1 MGGNFIMKKIFK
13 IIIFCGIVGLL
24 VLAGIKMNYA
34 LQKPQLTEAQTNQ
47 TTKKVYTVK
56 KFNKIKFSSYR
67 PNTIV
72 TLGNKYQVKI
82 KAKRGGNAQKIKT
95 KVKNKQLTIY
105 DEPEKHFNDGYYE
118 VTVTVPSKNALKKV
132 SGYLRGGCAVL
143 EKLNIPV
150 INLKSNIAYLSLDHI
165 SSQNVKLKIKHQV
178 LDISDSNLKNC
189 SINIGKGNMTFNDS
203 KVKTKVLIAKGGML
217 VDNCNFLGDSS
228 FTLNKGVFSMTGAPK
243 ISYDLRVDP
252 KHKIVTDTKD
262 HHNQLLI
269 SVPNKPTVKVI
280 SKNANIEFFK

>member
-13 IIIFCGIVGLL
+13 IGIFCGIVGFLTF
-24 VLAGIKMNYA
+24 AGLKIDSA
-34 LQKPQLTEAQTNQ
+34 LQKPQVAEAKTNQ
-47 TTKKVYTVK
+47 TTKRVYTVK

-72 TLGNKYQVKI
+72 TLGKKYQVKI

-105 DEPEKHFNDGYYE
+105 DKSEKHFKDGYYE

-132 SGYLRGGCAVL
+132 SGYLRGGSVYL
-143 EKLNIPV
+143 EKLNVPV
-150 INLKSNIAYLSLDHI
+150 INLKSNIAYLALDHI

-178 LDISDSNLKNC
+178 LDIMDSNLQN
-189 SINIGKGNMTFNDS
+189 SFINIGKGNIAFNDS
-203 KVKTKVLIAKGGML
+203 KIKTKVFIAKGGML
-217 VDNCNFLGDSS
+217 INDCTFLGDSS

-252 KHKIVTDTKD
+252 KHKIETDTKD
-262 HHNQLLI
+262 YHKQFSI
-269 SVPNKPTVKVI
+269 SVPNQPTVKVI
-280 SKNANIEFFK
+280 SKNANIQLFK

>member
-1 MGGNFIMKKIFK
+1 MKKIFK
-13 IIIFCGIVGLL
+13 IGIFCGIVGFLTF
-24 VLAGIKMNYA
+24 AGLKIDST
-34 LQKPQLTEAQTNQ
+34 LQKPQVAEAKTNQ
-47 TTKKVYTVK
+47 TTKRVYTVK

-72 TLGNKYQVKI
+72 TLGKKYQVKI

-105 DEPEKHFNDGYYE
+105 DKSEKHFKDGYYE

-132 SGYLRGGCAVL
+132 SGYLRGGSVYL
-143 EKLNIPV
+143 EKLNVPV
-150 INLKSNIAYLSLDHI
+150 INLKSNIAYLALDHI

-178 LDISDSNLKNC
+178 LDIMDSNLQNS
-189 SINIGKGNMTFNDS
+189 SINIGKGNIAFNDS
-203 KVKTKVLIAKGGML
+203 KIKTKVFITKGGML
-217 VDNCNFLGDSS
+217 INDCTFLGDSS

>member
-1 MGGNFIMKKIFK
+1 MKKIFK
-13 IIIFCGIVGLL
+13 IGIFCGIVGFLTF
-24 VLAGIKMNYA
+24 AGLKIDST
-34 LQKPQLTEAQTNQ
+34 LQKPQVAEAKTNQ
-47 TTKKVYTVK
+47 TTKRVYTVK

-105 DEPEKHFNDGYYE
+105 DKSEKHFKDGYYE

-132 SGYLRGGCAVL
+132 SGYLRGGSVYL
-143 EKLNIPV
+143 EKLNVPV
-150 INLKSNIAYLSLDHI
+150 INLKSNIAYLALDHI

-178 LDISDSNLKNC
+178 LDIMDSNLQNS
-189 SINIGKGNMTFNDS
+189 SINIGKGNIAFNDS
-203 KVKTKVLIAKGGML
+203 KIKTKVFIAKGGML
-217 VDNCNFLGDSS
+217 INDCTFLGDSS

>member
-1 MGGNFIMKKIFK
+1 MRGVIIMKKIFK
-13 IIIFCGIVGLL
+13 IGIFCGIIGFL
-24 VLAGIKMNYA
+24 VLAGIKVSSA
-34 LQKPQLTEAQTNQ
+34 LPRNQVTEAQTNQ
-47 TTKKVYTVK
+47 TTKRVYTVK

-105 DEPEKHFNDGYYE
+105 DKPKKHFNDGYYE

-132 SGYLRGGCAVL
+132 SGYLRGGSVYL
-143 EKLNIPV
+143 EKLNVPV
-150 INLKSNIAYLSLDHI
+150 INLKSNIAYLALDHI

-178 LDISDSNLKNC
+178 LDIMDSNLQNS
-189 SINIGKGNMTFNDS
+189 SINIGKGNIAFNDS
-203 KVKTKVLIAKGGML
+203 KIKTKVFITKGGML
-217 VDNCNFLGDSS
+217 INDCTFMGDSS

-262 HHNQLLI
+262 HRNRLLI
-269 SVPNKPTVKVI
+269 SVPNKPTVKVT

>member
-1 MGGNFIMKKIFK
+1 MKKIFK
-13 IIIFCGIVGLL
+13 IGIFCGIVGFLTF
-24 VLAGIKMNYA
+24 AGLKIDST
-34 LQKPQLTEAQTNQ
+34 LQKPQVAEAKTNQ
-47 TTKKVYTVK
+47 TIKRVYTVK

-72 TLGNKYQVKI
+72 TLGKKYQVKI

-105 DEPEKHFNDGYYE
+105 DKSEKHFKDGYYE

-132 SGYLRGGCAVL
+132 SGYLRGGSVYL
-143 EKLNIPV
+143 EKLNVPV
-150 INLKSNIAYLSLDHI
+150 INLKSNIAYLALDHI

-178 LDISDSNLKNC
+178 LDIMDSNLQNS
-189 SINIGKGNMTFNDS
+189 SINIGKGNIAFNDS
-203 KVKTKVLIAKGGML
+203 KIKTKVFITKGGML
-217 VDNCNFLGDSS
+217 INDCTFLGDSS

-252 KHKIVTDTKD
+252 KHKKIGRASCRERV
-262 HHNQLLI
+262 
-269 SVPNKPTVKVI
+269 
-280 SKNANIEFFK
+280 

>member
-56 KFNKIKFSSYR
+56 KFDKIKFSSYR
-67 PNTIV
+67 PNTDV

-132 SGYLRGGCAVL
+132 SGYLRGGSVYL
-143 EKLNIPV
+143 EKLNVPV
-150 INLKSNIAYLSLDHI
+150 INLKSNIAYLALDHI

-178 LDISDSNLKNC
+178 LDIMDSNLQNS
-189 SINIGKGNMTFNDS
+189 SINIGKGNIAFNDS
-203 KVKTKVLIAKGGML
+203 KIKTKVFITKGGML
-217 VDNCNFLGDSS
+217 INDCTFLGDSS

-262 HHNQLLI
+262 HRNRLLI
-269 SVPNKPTVKVI
+269 SVPNKPTVKVT

>member
-1 MGGNFIMKKIFK
+1 MKKIFK
-13 IIIFCGIVGLL
+13 FGIFCGIVGLL
-24 VLAGIKMNYA
+24 TFAGLKIDSA
-34 LQKPQLTEAQTNQ
+34 LQKPQVAEAKTNQ
-47 TTKKVYTVK
+47 TTKRVYTVK
-56 KFNKIKFSSYR
+56 KFSKIKFSSYR

-105 DEPEKHFNDGYYE
+105 DKSEKHFNDGYYE

-132 SGYLRGGCAVL
+132 SGYLRGGSVYL
-143 EKLNIPV
+143 EKLNVPV
-150 INLKSNIAYLSLDHI
+150 INLKSNIAYLALDHI

-178 LDISDSNLKNC
+178 LDIMDSNLQNS
-189 SINIGKGNMTFNDS
+189 SINIGKGNIAFNDS
-203 KVKTKVLIAKGGML
+203 KIKTKVFITKGGML
-217 VDNCNFLGDSS
+217 INDCTFLGDSS

>member
-1 MGGNFIMKKIFK
+1 MKKIFK
-13 IIIFCGIVGLL
+13 IGIFCGIVGFLTF
-24 VLAGIKMNYA
+24 AGLKIDST
-34 LQKPQLTEAQTNQ
+34 LQKPQVAEAKTNQ
-47 TTKKVYTVK
+47 TIKRVYTVK

-72 TLGNKYQVKI
+72 TLGKKYQVKI

-105 DEPEKHFNDGYYE
+105 DKSEKHFKDGYYE

-132 SGYLRGGCAVL
+132 SGYLRGGSVYL
-143 EKLNIPV
+143 EKLNVPV
-150 INLKSNIAYLSLDHI
+150 INLKSNIAYLALDHI

-178 LDISDSNLKNC
+178 LDIMDSNLQNS
-189 SINIGKGNMTFNDS
+189 SINIGKGNIAFNDS
-203 KVKTKVLIAKGGML
+203 KIKTKVFIAKGGML
-217 VDNCNFLGDSS
+217 INDCTFMGDSS

-262 HHNQLLI
+262 HRNRLLI
-269 SVPNKPTVKVI
+269 SVPNKPTVKVT

>member
-1 MGGNFIMKKIFK
+1 MKKIFK
-13 IIIFCGIVGLL
+13 FGIFCGIVGLL

-56 KFNKIKFSSYR
+56 KFDKIKFSSYR
-67 PNTIV
+67 PNTDVI
-72 TLGNKYQVKI
+72 LGNKYQVKI

-105 DEPEKHFNDGYYE
+105 DKPEKHFNDGYYE

-132 SGYLRGGCAVL
+132 SGYLRGGCALL
-143 EKLNIPV
+143 EKLDIPV
-150 INLKSNIAYLSLDHI
+150 INLKSNIAYLALDHI

-178 LDISDSNLKNC
+178 LDILDSNLKNC
-189 SINIGKGNMTFNDS
+189 SINIGKGNMTFDDS
-203 KVKTKVLIAKGGML
+203 KIKTKVFIAKGGML
-217 VDNCNFLGDSS
+217 INDCTFSGNSS

-252 KHKIVTDTKD
+252 KHKIETDTKD
-262 HHNQLLI
+262 YHHRLSI
-269 SVPNKPTVKVI
+269 FAANKPTVKI
-280 SKNANIEFFK
+280 TSKNANIEFYK

>member
-1 MGGNFIMKKIFK
+1 MKKIFK
-13 IIIFCGIVGLL
+13 IGIFCGIVGLL
-24 VLAGIKMNYA
+24 IFAGLKIDSA
-34 LQKPQLTEAQTNQ
+34 LPRNQVTEAQTNQ
-47 TTKKVYTVK
+47 ITKRVYTVK

-67 PNTIV
+67 PNTDV
-72 TLGNKYQVKI
+72 TLGNKYQVEI

-105 DEPEKHFNDGYYE
+105 DEPEKHFKDGYYE

-132 SGYLRGGCAVL
+132 SGYLRGGSVYL
-143 EKLNIPV
+143 EKLNVPV
-150 INLKSNIAYLSLDHI
+150 INLKSNIAYLALDHI

-178 LDISDSNLKNC
+178 LDIMDSNLQN
-189 SINIGKGNMTFNDS
+189 SFINIGKGNIAFNDS
-203 KVKTKVLIAKGGML
+203 KIKTKVFIAKGGML
-217 VDNCNFLGDSS
+217 INDCTFLGDSS

-243 ISYDLRVDP
+243 ISYDFRVDP

-262 HHNQLLI
+262 HRNQLLI

>member
-1 MGGNFIMKKIFK
+1 MKKIFK
-13 IIIFCGIVGLL
+13 IGIFCGIVGFLTF
-24 VLAGIKMNYA
+24 AGLKINSA
-34 LQKPQLTEAQTNQ
+34 LPKNQVTEAQTNQ
-47 TTKKVYTVK
+47 ITKRVYTVK
-56 KFNKIKFSSYR
+56 KFDKIKFSSYR

-105 DEPEKHFNDGYYE
+105 DKSEKHFKDGYYE

-132 SGYLRGGCAVL
+132 SGYLRGGSVYL
-143 EKLNIPV
+143 EKLNVPV
-150 INLKSNIAYLSLDHI
+150 INLKSNIAYLALDHI

-178 LDISDSNLKNC
+178 LDIMDSNLQNS
-189 SINIGKGNMTFNDS
+189 SINIGKGNIAFNDS
-203 KVKTKVLIAKGGML
+203 KIKTKVFITKGGML
-217 VDNCNFLGDSS
+217 INDCTFLGDSS

>member
-1 MGGNFIMKKIFK
+1 MKKIFK
-13 IIIFCGIVGLL
+13 IGIFCGIVGFLTF
-24 VLAGIKMNYA
+24 AGLKIDSA
-34 LQKPQLTEAQTNQ
+34 LQKPQVAEAKTNQ
-47 TTKKVYTVK
+47 TTKRVYTVK

-105 DEPEKHFNDGYYE
+105 DKSEKHFKDGYYE

-132 SGYLRGGCAVL
+132 SGYLRGGSVYL
-143 EKLNIPV
+143 EKLNVPV
-150 INLKSNIAYLSLDHI
+150 INLKSNIAYLALDHI

-178 LDISDSNLKNC
+178 LDIMDSNLQNS
-189 SINIGKGNMTFNDS
+189 SINIGKGNIAFNDS
-203 KVKTKVLIAKGGML
+203 KIKTKVFITKGGML
-217 VDNCNFLGDSS
+217 INDCTFSGDSS
-228 FTLNKGVFSMTGAPK
+228 FTLNKGVFSMTGSPK
-243 ISYDLRVDP
+243 INYDLRVNP

-262 HHNQLLI
+262 HRNRLLI
-269 SVPNKPTVKVI
+269 SVPNKPTVKVT

>member
-1 MGGNFIMKKIFK
+1 MKKIFK
-13 IIIFCGIVGLL
+13 IGIFCGIVGFLTF
-24 VLAGIKMNYA
+24 AGLKIDST
-34 LQKPQLTEAQTNQ
+34 LQKPQVAEAKTNQ
-47 TTKKVYTVK
+47 TTKRVYTVK

-105 DEPEKHFNDGYYE
+105 DKPKKHFNDGYYE

-132 SGYLRGGCAVL
+132 SGYLRGGSVYL
-143 EKLNIPV
+143 EKLNVPV
-150 INLKSNIAYLSLDHI
+150 INLKSNIAYLALDHI

-178 LDISDSNLKNC
+178 LDIMDSNLQNS
-189 SINIGKGNMTFNDS
+189 SINIGKGNIAFNDS
-203 KVKTKVLIAKGGML
+203 KIKTKVFITKGGML
-217 VDNCNFLGDSS
+217 INDCTFMGDSS

>member
-1 MGGNFIMKKIFK
+1 MKKIFK
-13 IIIFCGIVGLL
+13 IGIFCGIVGFLTF
-24 VLAGIKMNYA
+24 AGLKIDST
-34 LQKPQLTEAQTNQ
+34 LQKPQVAEAKTNQ
-47 TTKKVYTVK
+47 TIKRVYTVK

-72 TLGNKYQVKI
+72 TLGKKYQVKI

-105 DEPEKHFNDGYYE
+105 DKSEKHFKDGYYE

-132 SGYLRGGCAVL
+132 SGYLRGGSVYL
-143 EKLNIPV
+143 EKLNVPV
-150 INLKSNIAYLSLDHI
+150 INLKSNIAYLALDHI

-178 LDISDSNLKNC
+178 LDIMDSNLQNS
-189 SINIGKGNMTFNDS
+189 SINIGKGNIAFNDS
-203 KVKTKVLIAKGGML
+203 KIKTKVFITKGGML
-217 VDNCNFLGDSS
+217 INDCTFLGDSS

>member
-1 MGGNFIMKKIFK
+1 MKKIFK
-13 IIIFCGIVGLL
+13 IGIFCGIVGFLTF
-24 VLAGIKMNYA
+24 AGLKIDST
-34 LQKPQLTEAQTNQ
+34 LQKPQVAEAKTNQ
-47 TTKKVYTVK
+47 TIKRVYTVK

-132 SGYLRGGCAVL
+132 SGYLRGGSVYL
-143 EKLNIPV
+143 EKLNVPV
-150 INLKSNIAYLSLDHI
+150 INLKSNIAYLALDHI

-178 LDISDSNLKNC
+178 LDIMDSNLQNS
-189 SINIGKGNMTFNDS
+189 SINIGKGNIAFNDS
-203 KVKTKVLIAKGGML
+203 KIKTKVFITKGGML
-217 VDNCNFLGDSS
+217 INDCTFLGDSS

>member
-132 SGYLRGGCAVL
+132 SGYLRGGSVYL
-143 EKLNIPV
+143 EKLNVPV
-150 INLKSNIAYLSLDHI
+150 INLKSNIAYLALDHI

-178 LDISDSNLKNC
+178 LDIMDSNLQNS
-189 SINIGKGNMTFNDS
+189 SINIGKGNIAFNDS
-203 KVKTKVLIAKGGML
+203 KIKTKVFITKGGML
-217 VDNCNFLGDSS
+217 INDCTFLGDSS

-262 HHNQLLI
+262 HRNRLLI
-269 SVPNKPTVKVI
+269 SVPNKPTVKVT

>member
-1 MGGNFIMKKIFK
+1 MKKIFK
-13 IIIFCGIVGLL
+13 IGIFCGIVGFLTF
-24 VLAGIKMNYA
+24 AGLKIDST
-34 LQKPQLTEAQTNQ
+34 LQKPQVAEAKTNQ
-47 TTKKVYTVK
+47 TIKRVYTVK

-72 TLGNKYQVKI
+72 TLGKKYQVKI

-132 SGYLRGGCAVL
+132 SGYLRGGSVYL
-143 EKLNIPV
+143 EKLNVPV
-150 INLKSNIAYLSLDHI
+150 INLKSNIAYLALDHI

-178 LDISDSNLKNC
+178 LDIMDSNLQNS
-189 SINIGKGNMTFNDS
+189 SINIGKGNIAFNDS
-203 KVKTKVLIAKGGML
+203 KIKTKVFITKGGML
-217 VDNCNFLGDSS
+217 INDCTFLGDSS

>member
-1 MGGNFIMKKIFK
+1 MKKIFK
-13 IIIFCGIVGLL
+13 IGIFCGIVGLL

-34 LQKPQLTEAQTNQ
+34 LQKPQVTEAQSGP
-47 TTKKVYTVK
+47 TTKRVYTVQ
-56 KFNKIKFSSYR
+56 KFDKIKFSSYR
-67 PNTIV
+67 PNTDV
-72 TLGNKYQVKI
+72 TLGNKYQVEI

>member
-34 LQKPQLTEAQTNQ
+34 LQKPQFTEAQTNQ

-56 KFNKIKFSSYR
+56 KFDKIKFSSYR
-67 PNTIV
+67 PNTDV

>member
-56 KFNKIKFSSYR
+56 KFDKIKFSSYR
-67 PNTIV
+67 PNTDV
-72 TLGNKYQVKI
+72 TLGNKYQVEI
-82 KAKRGGNAQKIKT
+82 KAKRGGNTQKIKT

-132 SGYLRGGCAVL
+132 SGYLRGGSVYL
-143 EKLNIPV
+143 EKLNVPV
-150 INLKSNIAYLSLDHI
+150 INLKSNIAYLALDHI

-178 LDISDSNLKNC
+178 LDIMDSNLQNS
-189 SINIGKGNMTFNDS
+189 SINIGKGNIAFNDS
-203 KVKTKVLIAKGGML
+203 KIKTKVFITKGGML
-217 VDNCNFLGDSS
+217 INDCTFLGDSS

-262 HHNQLLI
+262 HRNRLLI
-269 SVPNKPTVKVI
+269 SVPNKPTVKVT

>member
-1 MGGNFIMKKIFK
+1 MKKIFK
-13 IIIFCGIVGLL
+13 FGIFCGIVGLL
-24 VLAGIKMNYA
+24 TFAGLKIDSA
-34 LQKPQLTEAQTNQ
+34 LQKPQVAEAKTNQ
-47 TTKKVYTVK
+47 TTKRVYTVK
-56 KFNKIKFSSYR
+56 KFSKIKFSSYR

-105 DEPEKHFNDGYYE
+105 DKSEKHFNDGYYE

-132 SGYLRGGCAVL
+132 SGYLRGGSVYL
-143 EKLNIPV
+143 EKLNVPV
-150 INLKSNIAYLSLDHI
+150 INLKSNIAYLALDHI
-165 SSQNVKLKIKHQV
+165 FSQNVKLKIKHQV
-178 LDISDSNLKNC
+178 LDIMDSNLQNS
-189 SINIGKGNMTFNDS
+189 SINIGKGNIAFNDS
-203 KVKTKVLIAKGGML
+203 KIKTKVFITKGGML
-217 VDNCNFLGDSS
+217 INDCTFLGDSS

-243 ISYDLRVDP
+243 ISYNLRVDP

-262 HHNQLLI
+262 HRNRLLI
-269 SVPNKPTVKVI
+269 SVPNKPTVKVT

>member
-1 MGGNFIMKKIFK
+1 MKKIFK
-13 IIIFCGIVGLL
+13 IGIFCGIVGFLTF
-24 VLAGIKMNYA
+24 AGLKIDST
-34 LQKPQLTEAQTNQ
+34 LQKPQVAEAKTNQ
-47 TTKKVYTVK
+47 TTKRVYTVK

-72 TLGNKYQVKI
+72 TLGKKYQVKI

-105 DEPEKHFNDGYYE
+105 DEPEKHFKDGYYE

-132 SGYLRGGCAVL
+132 SGYLRGGSVYL
-143 EKLNIPV
+143 EKLNVPV
-150 INLKSNIAYLSLDHI
+150 INLKSNIAYLALDHI

-178 LDISDSNLKNC
+178 LDIMDSNLQNS
-189 SINIGKGNMTFNDS
+189 SINIGKGNIAFNDS
-203 KVKTKVLIAKGGML
+203 KIKTKVFITKGGML
-217 VDNCNFLGDSS
+217 INDCTFLGDSS

>member
-1 MGGNFIMKKIFK
+1 MKKIFK
-13 IIIFCGIVGLL
+13 IGIFCGIVGFLTF
-24 VLAGIKMNYA
+24 AGLKIDST
-34 LQKPQLTEAQTNQ
+34 LQKPQVAEAKTNQ
-47 TTKKVYTVK
+47 TTKRVYTVK

-132 SGYLRGGCAVL
+132 SGYLRGGSVYL
-143 EKLNIPV
+143 EKLNVPV
-150 INLKSNIAYLSLDHI
+150 INLKSNIAYLALDHI

-178 LDISDSNLKNC
+178 LDIMDSNLQNS
-189 SINIGKGNMTFNDS
+189 SINIGKGNIAFNDS
-203 KVKTKVLIAKGGML
+203 KIKTKVFITKGGML
-217 VDNCNFLGDSS
+217 INDCTFMGDSS

>member
-105 DEPEKHFNDGYYE
+105 DKSEKHFKDGYYE

-132 SGYLRGGCAVL
+132 SGYLRGGSVYL
-143 EKLNIPV
+143 EKLNVPV
-150 INLKSNIAYLSLDHI
+150 INLKSNIAYLALDHI

-178 LDISDSNLKNC
+178 LDIMDSNLQNS
-189 SINIGKGNMTFNDS
+189 SINIGKGNIAFNDS
-203 KVKTKVLIAKGGML
+203 KIKTKVFITKGGML
-217 VDNCNFLGDSS
+217 INDCTFLGDSS

-262 HHNQLLI
+262 HRNRLLI
-269 SVPNKPTVKVI
+269 SVPNKPTVKVT

>member
-1 MGGNFIMKKIFK
+1 MKKIFK
-13 IIIFCGIVGLL
+13 IGIFCGIVGFLTF
-24 VLAGIKMNYA
+24 AGLKINSA
-34 LQKPQLTEAQTNQ
+34 LPKNQVTEAQTNQ
-47 TTKKVYTVK
+47 TTKRVYTVK

-72 TLGNKYQVKI
+72 TLGKKYQVKI

-105 DEPEKHFNDGYYE
+105 DKSEKHFKDGYYE

-132 SGYLRGGCAVL
+132 SGYLRGGSVYL
-143 EKLNIPV
+143 EKLNVPV
-150 INLKSNIAYLSLDHI
+150 INLKSNIAYLALDHI

-178 LDISDSNLKNC
+178 LDIMDSNLQNS
-189 SINIGKGNMTFNDS
+189 SINIGKGNIAFNDS
-203 KVKTKVLIAKGGML
+203 KIKTKVFITKGGML
-217 VDNCNFLGDSS
+217 INDCTFLGDSS

>member
-1 MGGNFIMKKIFK
+1 MKKIFK
-13 IIIFCGIVGLL
+13 IGIFCGIVGFLTF
-24 VLAGIKMNYA
+24 AGLKINSA
-34 LQKPQLTEAQTNQ
+34 LPKNQITEAQTNQ
-47 TTKKVYTVK
+47 ITKRVYTVK
-56 KFNKIKFSSYR
+56 KFSKIKFSSYR

-105 DEPEKHFNDGYYE
+105 DKSEKHFKDGYYE

-132 SGYLRGGCAVL
+132 SGYLRGGSVYL
-143 EKLNIPV
+143 EKLNVPV
-150 INLKSNIAYLSLDHI
+150 INLKSNIAYLALDHI

-178 LDISDSNLKNC
+178 LDIMDSNLQNS
-189 SINIGKGNMTFNDS
+189 SINIGKGNIAFNDS
-203 KVKTKVLIAKGGML
+203 KIKTKVFITKGGML
-217 VDNCNFLGDSS
+217 INDCTFLGDSS

-243 ISYDLRVDP
+243 ISYNLRVDP

-262 HHNQLLI
+262 HRNRLLI
-269 SVPNKPTVKVI
+269 SVPNKPTVKVT

>member
-1 MGGNFIMKKIFK
+1 MKKIFK
-13 IIIFCGIVGLL
+13 IGIFCGIVGFLTF
-24 VLAGIKMNYA
+24 AGLKIDST
-34 LQKPQLTEAQTNQ
+34 LQKPQVAEAKTNQ
-47 TTKKVYTVK
+47 TTKRVYTVK

-72 TLGNKYQVKI
+72 TLGKKYQVKI

-132 SGYLRGGCAVL
+132 SGYLRGGSVYL
-143 EKLNIPV
+143 EKLNVPV
-150 INLKSNIAYLSLDHI
+150 INLKSNIAYLALDHI

-178 LDISDSNLKNC
+178 LDIMDSNLQNS
-189 SINIGKGNMTFNDS
+189 SINIGKGNIAFNDS
-203 KVKTKVLIAKGGML
+203 KIKTKVFITKGGML
-217 VDNCNFLGDSS
+217 INDCTFLGDSS